1 MLCCPRKIAIFYLL
15 GHQCNP
21 PQTCRVVYL
30 GIINSQCGSDFN
42 LINPN
47 LILSLHHDKF
57 RKINWFYTY
66 ITDENLPPYSY
77 YHLIPVLLL
86 KSPCSLFLMGFEN
99 KKIQAACTNMNGGFT
114 Q

>member
-1 MLCCPRKIAIFYLL
+1 M
-15 GHQCNP
+15 
-21 PQTCRVVYL
+21 
-30 GIINSQCGSDFN
+30 INLEK
-42 LINPN
+42 LIGFT
-47 LILSLHHDKF
+47 LTL
-57 RKINWFYTY
+57 
-66 ITDENLPPYSY
+66 TDENLPPYSY